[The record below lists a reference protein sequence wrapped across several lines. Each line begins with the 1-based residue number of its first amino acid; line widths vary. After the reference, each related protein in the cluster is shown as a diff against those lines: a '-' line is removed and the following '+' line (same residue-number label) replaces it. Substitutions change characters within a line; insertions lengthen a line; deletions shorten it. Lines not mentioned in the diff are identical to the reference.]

1 MYALILFAVP
11 IRSGG
16 TESRGE
22 VVALSSFLRQTHAVF
37 SSTRLVYKPFSDEII
52 VAKLVRPELQGA
64 TAEDED

>member
-16 TESRGE
+16 TESRE

-37 SSTRLVYKPFSDEII
+37 SSKRLVYKPFSDEII
-52 VAKLVRPELQGA
+52 VAKLVRPESQGA